1 MPRGWREMQK
11 PETADSQR
19 GRRQKPGHMWRRREW
34 DKESNLSSVSS
45 HDSIFEQAMV
55 SETMKSS
62 KFPPVQNEGLEAKL
76 TNETESLV
84 SSSSSGHN
92 GTLYSLMGNIQPEA
106 NSTNSAE
113 RVSCYSSFT
122 PSDSS
127 NAYNKVTNSNSMKT
141 LSLLPF
147 LGMTGTVGVT
157 GPITSPTSVPQ
168 WMQLLNKQDAE
179 KLMQDLNSGLYW
191 IILH

>member
-1 MPRGWREMQK
+1 MPRGWRETQK

-19 GRRQKPGHMWRRREW
+19 GRRKPDRWRRREW

-62 KFPPVQNEGLEAKL
+62 KFSPIQNEGLDAKL
-76 TNETESLV
+76 TNETESLA
-84 SSSSSGHN
+84 SGTGSGHN
-92 GTLYSLMGNIQPEA
+92 STLYSLMGIVQPEA
-106 NSTNSAE
+106 KSTNVAE
-113 RVSCYSSFT
+113 GASDYSSLT
-122 PSDSS
+122 PSGSS
-127 NAYNKVTNSNSMKT
+127 NAYNKVTNSNSMKP

-147 LGMTGTVGVT
+147 LGMTSTVGVT
-157 GPITSPTSVPQ
+157 GPITSPTSAPQ
-168 WMQLLNKQDAE
+168 WVQLLNKQDAE